1 MPNFLAWGVDNQTK
15 DFGAYIQLSPRA
27 HVMQPDGSF
36 VAKPLEPKTV
46 HMNEAEINR
55 RVEVAS
61 PASKGFWEATAKE
74 LPRALA
80 MYENK
85 ADMSTPV
92 AAKAAPGLDLTLAAK
107 PAALTV

>member
-1 MPNFLAWGVDNQTK
+1 MANFLAWGVNNETK
-15 DFGAYIQLSPRA
+15 EFGAFIQLNPRA

-36 VAKPLEPKTV
+36 VARQLEPKTQ
-46 HMNEAEINR
+46 HFNETEINR

-61 PASKGFWEATAKE
+61 PASKNFWEATAKE

-92 AAKAAPGLDLTLAAK
+92 AAKAAPALDLALTAK
-107 PAALTV
+107 PVMSV

>member
-15 DFGAYIQLSPRA
+15 DFGAFIQLTPRA

-36 VAKPLEPKTV
+36 VARQLEAKTV
-46 HMNEAEINR
+46 HLNEAEINR

-61 PASKGFWEATAKE
+61 PGSKGFWEATAKE

-92 AAKAAPGLDLTLAAK
+92 AAKAAPALDLALTAK
-107 PAALTV
+107 PVMAG